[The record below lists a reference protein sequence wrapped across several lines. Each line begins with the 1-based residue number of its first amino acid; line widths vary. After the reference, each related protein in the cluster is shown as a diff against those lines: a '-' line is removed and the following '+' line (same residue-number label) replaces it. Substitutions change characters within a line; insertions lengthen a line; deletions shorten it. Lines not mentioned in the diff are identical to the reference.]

1 MTVGRRLKREIS
13 WQPSAAAHRFDG
25 NLNRREN
32 HCHRIPYGPPL
43 LEIKESGTQITIK
56 EKVKLSIYEK
66 YEKFRGFSKVIL

>member
-43 LEIKESGTQITIK
+43 LEIKEIVT
-56 EKVKLSIYEK
+56 KVWRESERERERERKTLKTS
-66 YEKFRGFSKVIL
+66 LDM